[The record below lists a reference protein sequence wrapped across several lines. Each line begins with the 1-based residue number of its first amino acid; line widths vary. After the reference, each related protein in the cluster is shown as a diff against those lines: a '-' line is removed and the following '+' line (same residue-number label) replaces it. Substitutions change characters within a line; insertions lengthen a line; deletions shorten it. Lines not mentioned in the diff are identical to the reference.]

1 MLGQKHADMF
11 KFAIFG
17 RSSLRNYEL
26 LKISVFGRNVKK
38 TTTWQKSQKVKNVRG
53 ALNCG
58 FRLALCKTA
67 CATVLL
73 LEIGVKTLCATVVLL
88 EIGAVCKKA
97 ENSAKQKAQ
106 L

>member
-1 MLGQKHADMF
+1 MAR
-11 KFAIFG
+11 I
-17 RSSLRNYEL
+17 
-26 LKISVFGRNVKK
+26 VKK
-38 TTTWQKSQKVKNVRG
+38 LKPVPNTVRHGPVARNWRKVKHVRG

-58 FRLALCKTA
+58 FRLALCKPA

-73 LEIGVKTLCATVVLL
+73 LEIGVKTLYATVVLL